1 VIAQL
6 PTLLALLG
14 TALTGVAIFAPPHPA
29 AGGPVISFG
38 PPLAPV
44 PWSEP
49 DPFGL
54 PATHGRRPEV
64 WTVDEPAL
72 GAGRLAPGVQVE
84 DEPGWPALVDPR
96 AAGCDAAARA
106 GLVEALVA
114 VEAPWAEAILCRAAV
129 EERDPRVGAALAT
142 AGYFGAGRP

>member
-1 VIAQL
+1 MMAQL

-14 TALTGVAIFAPPHPA
+14 AALTGVAIFAPPRPG
-29 AGGPVISFG
+29 AGGPAISFA

-44 PWSEP
+44 
-49 DPFGL
+49 L
-54 PATHGRRPEV
+54 PPTERRPEV
-64 WTVDEPAL
+64 WTVDEPAFDAL
-72 GAGRLAPGVQVE
+72 GAGQPAPGVLVE
-84 DEPGWPALVDPR
+84 DEPGWPALVDPC
-96 AAGCDAAARA
+96 ATGCDAAARA

-114 VEAPWAEAILCRAAV
+114 VGAPWAEAILCRAAV